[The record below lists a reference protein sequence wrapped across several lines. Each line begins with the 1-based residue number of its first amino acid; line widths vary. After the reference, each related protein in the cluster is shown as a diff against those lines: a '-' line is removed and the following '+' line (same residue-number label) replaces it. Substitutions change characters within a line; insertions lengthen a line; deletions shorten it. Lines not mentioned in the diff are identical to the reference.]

1 MARLLK
7 CDCCGAPATVHLVQ
21 ISNGTTYRINFC
33 AACAREKGVVDES
46 GSPTDMLL
54 GSGLFRDKSVPGSI
68 MHTSCCNCGLDGAAL
83 LENKVFGCARCYETF
98 SNLLDSLMKRIQR
111 SGAHC
116 GKKPQTRTIF
126 LQTAAV
132 EWNRPPKSEDT
143 GEMQLP
149 RNVAELELLLSLAVS
164 EERYEDAATIR
175 ARIDDVVAAQKKK
188 CTRKKIDGV
197 RVSSSS

>member
-1 MARLLK
+1 MARLVK

-33 AACAREKGVVDES
+33 AACAREKGVVDET

-83 LENKVFGCARCYETF
+83 LENKVFGCSRCYETF
-98 SNLLDSLMKRIQR
+98 SNLLDSLVKRIQR
-111 SGAHC
+111 SGVHC
-116 GKKPQTRTIF
+116 GKKPQRTIL
-126 LQTAAV
+126 LQTAAPVWV
-132 EWNRPPKSEDT
+132 ERPKVED
-143 GEMQLP
+143 GPEAQLP
-149 RNVAELELLLSLAVS
+149 RSVAELELLLELAVS

-175 ARIDDVVAAQKKK
+175 KRIED
-188 CTRKKIDGV
+188 
-197 RVSSSS
+197 VSSGDNARRRGKKAAAGARM